1 MTRGASTQMVD
12 TDVLMTARLVWKR
25 QDMESALIRMNV
37 PRILMTA
44 SKAWFV
50 RTWLEDMTVFV
61 QLVSEQHKQ
70 CHLVKMLMN
79 VDRFLV
85 YVSIVVTTQWVDTTV
100 SVLLDID
107 SPIMEEIVTILM
119 NVLRVSNA

>member
-1 MTRGASTQMVD
+1 VP
-12 TDVLMTARLVWKR
+12 
-25 QDMESALIRMNV
+25 AL
-37 PRILMTA
+37 
-44 SKAWFV
+44 KAWFV
-50 RTWLEDMTVFV
+50 RIWWEDMTVCV
-61 QLVSEQHKQ
+61 LLASEQHKQ

-100 SVLLDID
+100 SVLLDTD
-107 SPIMEEIVTILM
+107 SLIMEEIVTILM